1 MPEDSFQTG
10 GSHALS
16 VPAAPL
22 FPVLAIPERKY
33 HPDSNV
39 LCKNRS
45 RSLHG

>member
-22 FPVLAIPERKY
+22 FPVPAIPERKY
-33 HPDSNV
+33 HPDSNAP
-39 LCKNRS
+39 CKSRI

>member
-1 MPEDSFQTG
+1 MPADSFQTG

-22 FPVLAIPERKY
+22 FPVPAIPEQKY
-33 HPDSNV
+33 HPDSNA
-39 LCKNRS
+39 LYKSRS